1 MLAHLREPSSG
12 WEASS
17 EGLVIIAVS
26 SPVPKHLA
34 DFTVWAFLAP
44 TAMVCGVGRV
54 LRHLGLGGTILCV
67 VEIKAVT
74 YVTEEAGFLLG
85 LFFLVIAA
93 NVTRNDDQ
101 KLTSLRRNSRDSII
115 CNE

>member
-12 WEASS
+12 WGASS
-17 EGLVIIAVS
+17 EGLFMIAVS

-54 LRHLGLGGTILCV
+54 LRHLGLGGTILSV

-85 LFFLVIAA
+85 LFFLVIA
-93 NVTRNDDQ
+93 VVIVQ
-101 KLTSLRRNSRDSII
+101 VIPVPLQG
-115 CNE
+115 CF

>member
-1 MLAHLREPSSG
+1 MLAHLREPSSAWG
-12 WEASS
+12 ASS
-17 EGLVIIAVS
+17 EGLFIIAVS

-44 TAMVCGVGRV
+44 TAMVYGVGRV

-74 YVTEEAGFLLG
+74 YVTKEAGFLLG
-85 LFFLVIAA
+85 LFFLVIA
-93 NVTRNDDQ
+93 VVIVQ
-101 KLTSLRRNSRDSII
+101 VIPVPLQG
-115 CNE
+115 CF